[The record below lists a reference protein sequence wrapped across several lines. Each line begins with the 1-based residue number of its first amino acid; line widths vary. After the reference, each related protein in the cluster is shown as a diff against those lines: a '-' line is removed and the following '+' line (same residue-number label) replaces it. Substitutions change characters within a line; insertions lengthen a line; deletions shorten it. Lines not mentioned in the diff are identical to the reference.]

1 MRIQVAI
8 LLTIVVAVGLAVW
21 AEGQPKTD
29 RRLEPALVQ
38 RLQLPDGRLL
48 QFWLEELR
56 GKRSE
61 IPLLQIRGELV
72 DPNSK
77 VGKQLWSFLYCEFQS
92 VCPPYDL
99 KRQVLRAAQR
109 PPWNF
114 VAALKD
120 PQTVGLAFLIH
131 PEWTKCEDLEI
142 LGKDAGFLELD
153 INTEFHDFFPGLDDA
168 AAKPDPAALESA
180 RLQHIKLWQDR
191 TITISQLLSE
201 VLPKSEIVKLM
212 KEDKLKLRSLTYEKD
227 RWLLQGELGDHG
239 FEIAIRE
246 MVELTRIE
254 SLVLNPAGRSQWQV
268 IRWWRK
274 IDPKMRPPFVTE
286 LNRIWRLR

>member
-1 MRIQVAI
+1 
-8 LLTIVVAVGLAVW
+8 
-21 AEGQPKTD
+21 
-29 RRLEPALVQ
+29 
-38 RLQLPDGRLL
+38 
-48 QFWLEELR
+48 
-56 GKRSE
+56 
-61 IPLLQIRGELV
+61 
-72 DPNSK
+72 
-77 VGKQLWSFLYCEFQS
+77 

-131 PEWTKCEDLEI
+131 PEWTKCEDLKI

-153 INTEFHDFFPGLDDA
+153 INTEFHDSFPGLDDA
-168 AAKPDPAALESA
+168 AAKPDPAALEFA

-212 KEDKLKLRSLTYEKD
+212 KEDKLKLRSLRYEKD

-239 FEIAIRE
+239 FEIALRE
-246 MVELTRIE
+246 MAIP
-254 SLVLNPAGRSQWQV
+254 VLGIRAPPSFAADHSSQV
-268 IRWWRK
+268 IRYFGRRWSVPVSALFFFDEK
-274 IDPKMRPPFVTE
+274 SRPSLLPPLVSE
-286 LNRIWRLR
+286 LEKVWPLR